1 MDTVVVVVFAAT
13 YLGMALGRIP
23 GLKVDRTGLALMAVV
38 ALLASGAVDVATIG
52 KAIDLPTLLLLF
64 ALMIVSAQFGAAR
77 FYDWV
82 AARLAAASGPPQ
94 RLLLLTV
101 IVGGALSAILA
112 NDIIAFAVTPVLAEG
127 TRRRGLDPRP
137 FLIGLAG
144 ACNAGS
150 AMTVIG
156 NPQNILIGQM
166 GGLDFWR
173 FLGVCAPPGVASLAI
188 VYFVVRRQWRGA
200 LSGHPVPAAAA
211 APVAAPD
218 RWQTAKGGVALLLLA
233 GLFATPLPRD
243 IGALVIAAL
252 LLGSR
257 KLASRDMIG
266 AVDWHLLLLFACLF
280 VITQSFSS
288 LGLAAHGMTWLA
300 AHRAMPDNL
309 AVMGPLLAAM
319 SNTIGNVPA
328 VILILSVWPHPPAG
342 VLYGVAL
349 LSTLAGNLLILGSM
363 ANIIVVERA
372 AGVGVRLGFLD
383 HARSGVPM
391 TVLSMAAAAAWL
403 ALTGRVPLLSP
414 AI

>member
-1 MDTVVVVVFAAT
+1 MDAVIVAVFTAT

-23 GLKVDRTGLALMAVV
+23 GLKVDRTGLALMALV
-38 ALLASGAVDVATIG
+38 ALLASGAVEVSAIG

-82 AARLAAASGPPQ
+82 AGRLAGASGSPQ
-94 RLLLLTV
+94 HLLLLVVVVAGT
-101 IVGGALSAILA
+101 LSAILA

-188 VYFVVRRQWRGA
+188 VYLVVRWRWKAA
-200 LSGHPVPAAAA
+200 LAGRPVSTAA

-218 RWQTAKGGVALLLLA
+218 GWQTAKGIVALVLLA
-233 GLFATPLPRD
+233 GLFATPVPRD

-252 LLGSR
+252 LLASR

-266 AVDWHLLLLFACLF
+266 AVDWHLLLLFTCLF
-280 VITQSFSS
+280 VITQRFSS
-288 LGLAAHGMTWLA
+288 LGLAADGMAWLA
-300 AHRAMPDNL
+300 AHRALPDNL
-309 AVMGPLLAAM
+309 AVMTPLLAAM

-328 VILILSVWPHPPAG
+328 VILILSVWPHPPVGAF
-342 VLYGVAL
+342 YGLAL
-349 LSTLAGNLLILGSM
+349 LSTLAGNLLVLGSM

-372 AGVGVRLGFLD
+372 AGAGVRLGFLD

-391 TVLSMAAAAAWL
+391 TILSMAVAAAWL
-403 ALTGRVPLLSP
+403 ALTGRMPLL
-414 AI
+414 AFGG